1 MKIENIGGLY
11 IIRGHYDGVYITASG
26 ASVASLLDKL
36 FSEIAIYRSLKA
48 YENY

>member
-26 ASVASLLDKL
+26 LDRVSLLDKL

-48 YENY
+48 WK